1 MIHPSSSLT
10 KLYLEGNLNHKETHL
25 LELQGSS
32 NRKGQYWV
40 SNVSNIQPEAC
51 FMKNNNNSID
61 KEGGS
66 LGSNINLNGVII
78 IDKKDSCKQVE
89 TENNSL

>member
-1 MIHPSSSLT
+1 
-10 KLYLEGNLNHKETHL
+10 
-25 LELQGSS
+25 
-32 NRKGQYWV
+32 
-40 SNVSNIQPEAC
+40 
-51 FMKNNNNSID
+51 MKNNNNSID
-61 KEGGS
+61 EEGGS